1 MPPLLELVC
10 RSAIRPAEGCGELFP
25 SLAAPELGKPVTV
38 SRLDRPNLIRCQ
50 IGLQSSI
57 RILAIL
63 HAESFVFQQALN
75 HGLDLLNGDGSHLL
89 AVPRRP

>member
-63 HAESFVFQQALN
+63 HAKCPIRSQAVDN
-75 HGLDLLNGDGSHLL
+75 GLDL
-89 AVPRRP
+89 